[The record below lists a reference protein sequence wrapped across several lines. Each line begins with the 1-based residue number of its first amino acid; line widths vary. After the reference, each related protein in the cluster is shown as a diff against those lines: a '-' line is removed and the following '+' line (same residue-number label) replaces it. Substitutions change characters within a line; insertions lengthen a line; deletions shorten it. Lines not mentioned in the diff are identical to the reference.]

1 VVRVD
6 PVDHLLPPKVEVG
19 PVEARL
25 SLVPVVVP
33 IIEFEVEVKTEVEA
47 ELVGLTVVLG
57 SSEVVSA
64 LV

>member
-1 VVRVD
+1 MVRVD
-6 PVDHLLPPKVEVG
+6 SVDHLLLLKVEVG
-19 PVEARL
+19 LVEARL

-47 ELVGLTVVLG
+47 ELVGLIVVLG